1 MGLLDYKDYTFL
13 AYNFII
19 EESRRACQGYIVYIM
34 MWLGQGNPANTNMHL
49 HTFNIITAEN
59 ITERKY
65 INKDQEA
72 YNNYYL
78 KKGVLN

>member
-1 MGLLDYKDYTFL
+1 
-13 AYNFII
+13 
-19 EESRRACQGYIVYIM
+19 M
-34 MWLGQGNPANTNMHL
+34 MWLGGWASRASPLHLRAFNT
-49 HTFNIITAEN
+49 ITAEN